1 MFRRESVTF
10 AGEVWVMAYYF
21 NKEGVCVCVCV
32 YISTKRVCVCVCVFS
47 LNWRSRCLKEKGQ
60 EAALTNERIFD

>member
-1 MFRRESVTF
+1 MTF

-32 YISTKRVCVCVCVFS
+32 YISTKRVCVCVCVFPE
-47 LNWRSRCLKEKGQ
+47 LEKQMFKG
-60 EAALTNERIFD
+60 EGAGSSSDK